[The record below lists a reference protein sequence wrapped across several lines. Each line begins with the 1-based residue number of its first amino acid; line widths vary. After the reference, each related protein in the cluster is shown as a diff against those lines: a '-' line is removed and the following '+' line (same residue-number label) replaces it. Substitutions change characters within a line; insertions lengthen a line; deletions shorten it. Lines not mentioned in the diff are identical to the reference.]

1 MAMFTSTDNNG
12 YLSDYMMQ
20 EANARRK
27 RAASRAEYD
36 YGVADLS
43 RTASS
48 ALADLGQ
55 KYSRGMEPQVTGYT
69 GRGLGR
75 SGIFQRAMKNYV
87 ESQQRETGDIYNQ
100 LQTGL
105 NQLALG
111 EQQAGISLQD
121 ELDRI
126 ARAKN
131 AEILNAAVELR
142 NWAPYAAAFGGG

>member
-1 MAMFTSTDNNG
+1 MTMFTSTDNNG

-20 EANARRK
+20 TAAARRK

-36 YGVADLS
+36 LGVADLS
-43 RTASS
+43 RTSAA
-48 ALADLGQ
+48 ALADIGQ
-55 KYSRGMEPQVTGYT
+55 KYSRGMEPQVTQYT

-75 SGIFQRAMKNYV
+75 SGIFNRAMKNYV
-87 ESQQRETGDIYNQ
+87 ESQQRETGDIYSQ
-100 LQTGL
+100 LQSGL

-111 EQQAGISLQD
+111 EQTAGAALQD

-142 NWAPYAAAFGGG
+142 NWAPYAAAFGGA